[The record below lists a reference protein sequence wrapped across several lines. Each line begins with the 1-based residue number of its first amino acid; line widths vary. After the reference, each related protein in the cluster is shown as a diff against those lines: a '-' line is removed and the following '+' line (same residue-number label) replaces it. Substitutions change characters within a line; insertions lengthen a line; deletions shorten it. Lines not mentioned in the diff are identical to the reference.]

1 MRKRSK
7 YKPKGVRLDATTYVL
22 NGFRLVST
30 TGSAALDLKIKNHSA
45 LEALRTGQAK
55 RYDIDSIISALNV
68 SEALSRLGIGHEYVH
83 EIKEGQDALL
93 ELSRRGI
100 NREDRFVAK
109 ASELKAI
116 NYGMMLHDAQLDITT
131 IAQLEKAL
139 DIVTNEIKSR
149 KARVIEEKSNAA

>member
-7 YKPKGVRLDATTYVL
+7 YKPRGVRLDATTYVL

-30 TGSAALDLKIKNHSA
+30 TGGAALDLKIKNHSS

-55 RYDIDSIISALNV
+55 RYDLDSIISALNV
-68 SEALSRLGIGHEYVH
+68 SEALSRLGIGHEYTD

-100 NREDRFVAK
+100 NRDDRFVAK
-109 ASELKAI
+109 ASELTAI
-116 NYGMMLHDAQLDITT
+116 NYVMELHDAQLDITT

-149 KARVIEEKSNAA
+149 KARVIEEKTA

>member
-1 MRKRSK
+1 MRKKSK
-7 YKPKGVRLDATTYVL
+7 YKPKGVRLDTVTWVI
-22 NGFRLVST
+22 NGFKPVAA
-30 TGSAALDLKIKNHSA
+30 TGSAVLDLKIKNHSA

-68 SEALSRLGIGHEYVH
+68 SEALSRLGIGHEYKD

-100 NREDRFVAK
+100 DRDDRFVAK
-109 ASELKAI
+109 AAELTAI
-116 NYGMMLHDAQLDITT
+116 NYVMELHDAQLEITT

-139 DIVTNEIKSR
+139 DMVVLEIKSR
-149 KARVIEEKSNAA
+149 KARPIEEKAT

>member
-22 NGFRLVST
+22 NGFRLVSA
-30 TGSAALDLKIKNHSA
+30 TGSAVLDLKIKNHSA

-55 RYDIDSIISALNV
+55 RYDLDSIISALNV
-68 SEALSRLGIGHEYVH
+68 SEALSRLGIGHEYTD

-100 NREDRFVAK
+100 NRQDRFVAK
-109 ASELKAI
+109 ASELTAI
-116 NYGMMLHDAQLDITT
+116 NYVMELHDAQLDITT
-131 IAQLEKAL
+131 IAKLEKAL

-149 KARVIEEKSNAA
+149 KARVIEEKTA

>member
-1 MRKRSK
+1 M
-7 YKPKGVRLDATTYVL
+7 RLDTLTWVI
-22 NGFRLVST
+22 NGFKPVSA
-30 TGSAALDLKIKNHSA
+30 TGSAVLDLKIKNHSA

-68 SEALSRLGIGHEYVH
+68 SEALARLGIGHEYKD

-100 NREDRFVAK
+100 NRDDRFVAK
-109 ASELKAI
+109 ASELMAI
-116 NYGMMLHDAQLDITT
+116 NYGMELHDAQLDITT

-139 DIVTNEIKSR
+139 DMVVLEIKSR
-149 KARVIEEKSNAA
+149 KARAIEEKTA

>member
-30 TGSAALDLKIKNHSA
+30 TGGAALDLKIKNHSA

-68 SEALSRLGIGHEYVH
+68 SEALSRLGIGHEYVD

-109 ASELKAI
+109 ASELTAI
-116 NYGMMLHDAQLDITT
+116 NYGMALHDAQLDITT

-139 DIVTNEIKSR
+139 DIVMNEIKSR
-149 KARVIEEKSNAA
+149 KARVIEEKTV

>member
-30 TGSAALDLKIKNHSA
+30 TGSAVLDLKIKNHSA

-68 SEALSRLGIGHEYVH
+68 SEALSRLGIGHEYVD

-109 ASELKAI
+109 ASELTAI
-116 NYGMMLHDAQLDITT
+116 NYVMALHDAMLEITT

-139 DIVTNEIKSR
+139 DIVMNEIKSR
-149 KARVIEEKSNAA
+149 KARVIEEKTA

>member
-30 TGSAALDLKIKNHSA
+30 TGGAALDLKIKNHSA

-68 SEALSRLGIGHEYVH
+68 SEALSRLGIGHEYVD
-83 EIKEGQDALL
+83 EIKQGQDALL

-100 NREDRFVAK
+100 NRDDRFVAK
-109 ASELKAI
+109 ASELMAI

-149 KARVIEEKSNAA
+149 KARVIEEKTA